1 MRINVLILMVGFVLA
16 AVLWGCSNDSEKQL
30 QQNGEGT
37 HNETAVSAE
46 HGAEH
51 GSHGHEGEEN
61 VVSLPEAVAQKIG
74 MSLDTVRLGSIERT
88 VELPGE
94 VVPDGD
100 HVVHIVP
107 RFSGIIKKAHKSIG
121 DYVQAGEVLATIE
134 SNESLSLYEVLAYS
148 SGRVIEKHATVG
160 EFVTE
165 ERDLFIIADLTNVWV
180 NIAIYGKDAPEI
192 AVGQAVRIEALG
204 GKAATEAVVTYIS
217 PVFNERTRS
226 LVARAVIPNPGNLWK
241 PGTFVKASF
250 VLTAA
255 DRSLLVCKDAVQ
267 IVDEKPCVFVR
278 EDGDEFHP
286 VPVTTGNQ
294 GVNHTEV
301 LSGLSQGD
309 VYVCKGAFELKAQLT
324 LKSLGGGHA
333 GHGH

>member
-1 MRINVLILMVGFVLA
+1 
-16 AVLWGCSNDSEKQL
+16 
-30 QQNGEGT
+30 
-37 HNETAVSAE
+37 
-46 HGAEH
+46 
-51 GSHGHEGEEN
+51 
-61 VVSLPEAVAQKIG
+61 
-74 MSLDTVRLGSIERT
+74 
-88 VELPGE
+88 

-107 RFSGIIKKAHKSIG
+107 RFPGIIKKSHKNIG
-121 DYVQAGEVLATIE
+121 DSVQAGEILATIE
-134 SNESLSLYEVLAYS
+134 SNESLSPYDVVAYG

-165 ERDLFIIADLTNVWV
+165 DRDLFIIADLTNVWV

-192 AVGQAVRIEALG
+192 VVGQAVHIEALG
-204 GKAATEAVVTYIS
+204 GKATTEAVVSYIS

-226 LVARAVIPNPGNLWK
+226 LVARAVIPNPTNLWK
-241 PGTFVKASF
+241 PGTFVKAF
-250 VLTAA
+250 FALT
-255 DRSLLVCKDAVQ
+255 DDDKSLLVCKDAVQ

-278 EDGDEFHP
+278 EDGNEFHP
-286 VPVTTGNQ
+286 LPVTTGIQ
-294 GVNHTEV
+294 GINHTEI
-301 LSGLSQGD
+301 LSGISEGD